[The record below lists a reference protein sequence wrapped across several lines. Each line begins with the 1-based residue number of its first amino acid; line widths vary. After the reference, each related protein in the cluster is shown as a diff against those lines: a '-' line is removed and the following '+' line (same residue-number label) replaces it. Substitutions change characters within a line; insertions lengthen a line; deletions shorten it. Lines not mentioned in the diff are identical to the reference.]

1 MVRAA
6 RRGGVH
12 AAFVL
17 LIVNLFSAWR
27 QRALNGHF
35 RRFRAVQQL
44 HQRKGRWGVRAVL
57 AGLVGSKVP
66 LGWTIS
72 PALLQLGPAVLAYL
86 AQVRLPRRPAAQV
99 DFGGS

>member
-1 MVRAA
+1 MV
-6 RRGGVH
+6 
-12 AAFVL
+12 VL
-17 LIVNLFSAWR
+17 KVSC
-27 QRALNGHF
+27 
-35 RRFRAVQQL
+35 
-44 HQRKGRWGVRAVL
+44 
-57 AGLVGSKVP
+57 KVP